1 MCPSGRHTEREVNTN
16 MKIKDMLLT
25 GIFAALV
32 IISSYVVIPIGP
44 VPHSLQ
50 PFAVMLSG
58 FILGPKLGALSIIT
72 WIVLGSL
79 GLPVFNQGQSGI
91 AMLAGPTGGFILS
104 FVVVAYL
111 SGYFTRKYYSEA
123 FTGNFLYLALTMVI
137 CYIIGGL
144 GFKLSFA
151 YFLQKPMTWEKTFIL
166 AIAPFLPF
174 DIIKA
179 AMASYLG
186 VKIRRAL
193 VQAGQIAKN

>member
-1 MCPSGRHTEREVNTN
+1 
-16 MKIKDMLLT
+16 MKIKECFSQDFCST
-25 GIFAALV
+25 GD
-32 IISSYVVIPIGP
+32 ISSYVVIPIGP

-111 SGYFTRKYYSEA
+111 SGYFTRKYYQR
-123 FTGNFLYLALTMVI
+123 L
-137 CYIIGGL
+137 
-144 GFKLSFA
+144 
-151 YFLQKPMTWEKTFIL
+151 
-166 AIAPFLPF
+166 LPE
-174 DIIKA
+174 ISCI
-179 AMASYLG
+179 
-186 VKIRRAL
+186 
-193 VQAGQIAKN
+193 

>member
-1 MCPSGRHTEREVNTN
+1 MKTRE
-16 MKIKDMLLT
+16 MLLT
-25 GIFAALV
+25 GIFAGLV
-32 IISSYVVIPIGP
+32 ILSSYIVIPIGP

-50 PFAVMLSG
+50 PLAVMLCG
-58 FILGPKLGALSIIT
+58 FILGPKYGALSILT
-72 WIVLGSL
+72 WIVLGIL
-79 GLPVFNQGQSGI
+79 GLPVFNQGQAGI
-91 AMLAGPTGGFILS
+91 AMLAGPTGGFIVS

-111 SGYFTRKYYSEA
+111 AGYLTRTNYSES
-123 FTGNFLYLALTMVI
+123 FGKNFFYLALTMGL
-137 CYIIGGL
+137 CYIIGGI

-186 VKIRRAL
+186 VRIRRAL
-193 VQAGQIAKN
+193 LQAGLITKN